1 MKTGGYARTV
11 GSCDLYVRPLF
22 SDQVFENLEAVYAL
36 GLIEFVDLGAMG
48 VKLRRYAPRVK
59 GDWAWAEKLNKKVY

>member
-22 SDQVFENLEAVYAL
+22 CDQVYENLEAVYAL
-36 GLIEFVDLGAMG
+36 GLLGA
-48 VKLRRYAPRVK
+48 LP
-59 GDWAWAEKLNKKVY
+59 AEQRQEPCKNYLSPIQKFNF